1 MNDLRDRF
9 EAISKGRSV
18 RVNER
23 QNTLFNQDFNVS
35 YEEETASYVTEFT
48 HHGHFEEA
56 YCFIE
61 RWIKRH
67 AEKLDGSYTPP
78 PTGHIDCRGVGLY
91 WMLERPFNRYW
102 ADVQDAIRQQYA
114 LLERERPNE
123 GVTGEVTVESR
134 LMALRGFLEFLK
146 PVADD
151 VQAAILSPSSVE
163 CLSVVNP
170 NFVECL
176 AGLGFDVPDLKIR
189 IEAAVEDTR
198 PEPHERATA
207 HGEISEKVALMIA
220 RSHLPATTHLEATG
234 ADFPSIYGVDLSDCW
249 VFFINRPNE
258 NPNFRVIRSSE
269 IVAISRETGRVVYAG
284 TTYDEG

>member
-23 QNTLFNQDFNVS
+23 QNTLFNKDFNVS
-35 YEEETASYVTEFT
+35 YEEETASYLTEFT

-163 CLSVVNP
+163 CLSVVSP
-170 NFVECL
+170 SFVEGLVALGLDVPEWKIRKMHSHLAERSFLVLCRDWLERVQPLSSEAMLPRDTDTLGLSCLTLAVERGHDFTAEAETQIAVNRKLLESRGTVAWPDQIVWDLCL
-176 AGLGFDVPDLKIR
+176 A
-189 IEAAVEDTR
+189 
-198 PEPHERATA
+198 ATKDA
-207 HGEISEKVALMIA
+207 
-220 RSHLPATTHLEATG
+220 P
-234 ADFPSIYGVDLSDCW
+234 
-249 VFFINRPNE
+249 
-258 NPNFRVIRSSE
+258 
-269 IVAISRETGRVVYAG
+269 
-284 TTYDEG
+284 

>member
-1 MNDLRDRF
+1 MVTDVTETATGRFRSTTHTYLSPPPVQYLSALPLRGPALRKRSNHRSGSEHNNMNDLRDRF

-23 QNTLFNQDFNVS
+23 RSTFLNRDFVVS

-56 YCFIE
+56 YSFIE

-123 GVTGEVTVESR
+123 GVSGEIKVGSR
-134 LMALRGFLEFLK
+134 LMALRGFLDFLK

-163 CLSVVNP
+163 CL
-170 NFVECL
+170 
-176 AGLGFDVPDLKIR
+176 
-189 IEAAVEDTR
+189 
-198 PEPHERATA
+198 
-207 HGEISEKVALMIA
+207 VALGLDVFSLNQGDRQDDGK
-220 RSHLPATTHLEATG
+220 RSEPE
-234 ADFPSIYGVDLSDCW
+234 
-249 VFFINRPNE
+249 
-258 NPNFRVIRSSE
+258 
-269 IVAISRETGRVVYAG
+269 
-284 TTYDEG
+284 